1 MTSALPGATHR
12 HDGCDVNTSA
22 DNVSAPEPTNADDT
36 AAGTAPDDSPTRTGS
51 TNPLPTQRRR
61 IGRKGLL
68 VASAVS
74 IGLLGLGGGT
84 AAAMSKEVTITV
96 DGQQREVRT
105 LAGSVAGALSSAGL
119 QAGKHDLLAP
129 AADAPISDG
138 STIALERAKQLSLT
152 IDGKER
158 DIWTTAHTVDQALTQ
173 LGQDPRALQLS
184 ADRSREIPLGGL
196 AVTAT
201 PLRTV
206 KLSVAG
212 APAKS
217 VRTGAKTVADVLKEQ
232 GVTLGAAD
240 TTTPKTAT
248 AVRDG
253 LAISVSRVKTTD
265 VTTTADIA
273 PKDVKTDDP
282 ALDSGKT
289 VVAKAGTPGKQRV
302 VTRVT
307 TVNGK
312 ETARKEISRKTVT
325 AATPNQIR
333 VGTKAAIDVQGGRVF
348 FHDTEFGVNWDGL
361 AYCESTNNPHAVNNP
376 PGFLSTYGL
385 FQFDL
390 PTWESVGGSGNPGD
404 AGPAE
409 QLQRAKLLYQQR
421 GLEPWL
427 CAYAASGPPAG

>member
-1 MTSALPGATHR
+1 MNR
-12 HDGCDVNTSA
+12 RA
-22 DNVSAPEPTNADDT
+22 DNVSASAPTNADSDR
-36 AAGTAPDDSPTRTGS
+36 AADQTAPGDTPN
-51 TNPLPTQRRR
+51 NPLPVQRRR
-61 IGRKGLL
+61 VGRKGLL
-68 VASAVS
+68 VLAAAS
-74 IGLLGLGGGT
+74 IGLVGLGGGT

-119 QAGKHDLLAP
+119 QAGQHDVLAP
-129 AADAPISDG
+129 AADAPITDG
-138 STIALERAKQLSLT
+138 SSIALERAKPLSLT

-158 DIWTTAHTVDQALTQ
+158 DVWTTADTVDEALSQ
-173 LGQDPRALQLS
+173 IGQDPRGLALS

-232 GVTLGAAD
+232 GVTLSKDD
-240 TTTPKTAT
+240 TSSPKPAT
-248 AVRDG
+248 AVKDG
-253 LAISVSRVKTTD
+253 MAVAVSRVKNTD
-265 VTTTADIA
+265 VTTTVQVA
-273 PKDVKTDDP
+273 PKDVRTDDP
-282 ALDSGKT
+282 ALENGKT
-289 VVAKAGTPGKQRV
+289 VVAKAGTPGKQKV

-312 ETARKEISRKTVT
+312 ETGRKVISRTTVSEP
-325 AATPNQIR
+325 TPNQIR
-333 VGTKAAIDVQGGRVF
+333 VGTKSSVDVQGGRVF

-376 PGFLSTYGL
+376 AGFLSTYGL
-385 FQFDL
+385 FQFDQ

-404 AGPAE
+404 ASPEE
-409 QLQRAKLLYQQR
+409 QLARAKALYQQR

>member
-1 MTSALPGATHR
+1 
-12 HDGCDVNTSA
+12 VNTRA
-22 DNVSAPEPTNADDT
+22 DNVSAPAPTNADSET
-36 AAGTAPDDSPTRTGS
+36 AAGTAPDDSPTGTS
-51 TNPLPTQRRR
+51 PTNPLPTQRRR
-61 IGRKGLL
+61 VGRKSLL
-68 VASAVS
+68 VAAAAS

-96 DGQQREVRT
+96 DGQQHEVRT

-119 QAGKHDLLAP
+119 QANKHDVLAP

-138 STIALERAKQLSLT
+138 STIALERAKELSLT
-152 IDGKER
+152 IDGKKR
-158 DIWTTAHTVDQALTQ
+158 DVWTTADTVDQALTQ

-184 ADRSREIPLGGL
+184 ADRSREIPLDGL

-240 TTTPKTAT
+240 TTTPKAAT
-248 AVRDG
+248 AVKDG
-253 LAISVSRVKTTD
+253 LTISVSRVKTTD
-265 VTTTADIA
+265 VTTTVDVA
-273 PKDVKTDDP
+273 PKDVRTGDP
-282 ALDSGKT
+282 ALDKGKT
-289 VVAKAGTPGKQRV
+289 VVAKAGTPGKQKV

-312 ETARKEISRKTVT
+312 ETARKEIARTTVT
-325 AATPNQIR
+325 EATPNQIR
-333 VGTKAAIDVQGGRVF
+333 VGTKAATVDVQGGRVF

-361 AYCESTNNPHAVNNP
+361 AYCESTNNPRAVNNP
-376 PGFLSTYGL
+376 AGFLSTYGL
-385 FQFDL
+385 FQFDQ
-390 PTWESVGGSGNPGD
+390 PTWESVGGTGNPGD
-404 AGPAE
+404 ASPEE
-409 QLQRAKLLYQQR
+409 QLKRAKMLYQQR

-427 CAYAASGPPAG
+427 CAPAASGPPAG